1 MSGQSLDR
9 RSSAA
14 DAVEVSSVF
23 GQLCCLT
30 LDTRRAASPGEPE
43 KEMANCERAAGKRE
57 SHFFAPGAK
66 APAPRARRAGKYRLA
81 ERQRSPICICPL
93 GRMSPDIERGPR
105 QGRQGAHRATQS
117 AEAKGRSY
125 KILTIPEALRRHG
138 QNRDQRVMPLA
149 TEARAIVARGVRGG
163 N

>member
-1 MSGQSLDR
+1 MSAQSFGR

-14 DAVEVSSVF
+14 DARAVIGVI
-23 GQLCCLT
+23 GQLCCQT
-30 LDTRRAASPGEPE
+30 PSMSGAARQGEPE
-43 KEMANCERAAGKRE
+43 KEMANCERAIGKRE
-57 SHFFAPGAK
+57 SHFFVPGAR

-81 ERQRSPICICPL
+81 ERQRSPICIFPL
-93 GRMSPDIERGPR
+93 VGMSTDIERGPR

-125 KILTIPEALRRHG
+125 KVLTIPESSRRHG
-138 QNRDQRVMPLA
+138 QNRDQRDIPLA
-149 TEARAIVARGVRGG
+149 TAARAIVSRGVRGG

>member
-1 MSGQSLDR
+1 MSAQSFGR

-30 LDTRRAASPGEPE
+30 LDTRRAARQGEPE
-43 KEMANCERAAGKRE
+43 KEMANCERAIGKRE

-66 APAPRARRAGKYRLA
+66 APAPRAKRAGKYRLA

-93 GRMSPDIERGPR
+93 DEMSVDI
-105 QGRQGAHRATQS
+105 
-117 AEAKGRSY
+117 
-125 KILTIPEALRRHG
+125 
-138 QNRDQRVMPLA
+138 
-149 TEARAIVARGVRGG
+149 
-163 N
+163 